1 MKKWGK
7 FPGVMIFWGV
17 LMMTGISGGGERI
30 ILPSPGLRGEVS
42 VEEAILKR
50 RSVRSFLDDAL
61 SLGELSQIL
70 FSAQGITEKNQGFLA
85 APSAGA
91 LYPLVIYAVVGKVEE
106 LTPGVYRYY
115 PQGHAIEKVLEGDR
129 RGELYRA
136 ALSQGAIRG
145 APVSLVFA
153 AIYERTTV
161 KYGERGIR
169 YVHIEIGHAAQNV
182 YLQAEALGLG
192 TVAIGAFYDEE
203 IARVLSLPLEEAPLY
218 IMPVGKVRK

>member
-17 LMMTGISGGGERI
+17 IMMTGISGGGERI

-129 RGELYRA
+129 RGSFTVLLFSGGYP
-136 ALSQGAIRG
+136 G

-169 YVHIEIGHAAQNV
+169 YVHIEIGRMQ
-182 YLQAEALGLG
+182 
-192 TVAIGAFYDEE
+192 
-203 IARVLSLPLEEAPLY
+203 
-218 IMPVGKVRK
+218 RKMSTAG